1 MDQKIL
7 LAVAFGLIAQTG
19 GQLCSAAEAVGN
31 AVEPSKF
38 DRMKLAQNSAS
49 KPAAKTVAAVG
60 PATGAPAA
68 VKPAGGATAVTPAT
82 TPADKPAAD
91 ATKPADK
98 VVKEDKDPGYIAAF
112 NKGVELFNKS
122 KYQEAA
128 DEFLKAIEINQFN
141 VGCRNWLAITYQR
154 MNKHKEAAEVLEKV
168 VDMDPDYADYHNNL
182 GFSYQMLEDYEKA
195 DFEYRRALE
204 LKPGLEETKYNLA
217 YILQFEKEREGAT
230 AESIKLFEEIL
241 KGKPS
246 QERQLEVYLRI
257 GDMAKDSGDT
267 AKALEYYKKALALN
281 AKDPNVKCK
290 LALLEPDKS
299 KRKEA
304 LEGVLD
310 LDPANY
316 AAHLNLG
323 IIAYEEKD
331 FTTALAKLGEAL
343 KRNPYDAAVH
353 YWLGRYYYSL
363 DAAKSAIKQFE
374 DAIKCDQVEHKFPD
388 LEEWLKKAKDKQANF

>member
-1 MDQKIL
+1 MVQKIL
-7 LAVAFGLIAQTG
+7 LAVAFGLMAQTG
-19 GQLCSAAEAVGN
+19 GQLCSAAEANGT
-31 AVEPSKF
+31 AEPSRF
-38 DRMKLAQNSAS
+38 DRLKLAQNSAS

-60 PATGAPAA
+60 PSTVAPAA
-68 VKPAGGATAVTPAT
+68 VKPAAAATPATPTT

-91 ATKPADK
+91 TGKPPDK

-154 MNKHKEAAEVLEKV
+154 LNKHKEAAEVLEKV
-168 VDMDPDYADYHNNL
+168 IEMDPDYADYHNNL
-182 GFSYQMLEDYEKA
+182 GYSYQMLQDYENA
-195 DFEYRRALE
+195 ESEYRRALE
-204 LKPGLEETKYNLA
+204 LKPSMEETKYNLGCV
-217 YILQFEKEREGAT
+217 LQLEKEKEGAT
-230 AESIKLFEEIL
+230 AESIKVFEEIL

-246 QERQLEVYLRI
+246 QERQLDVYLRI
-257 GDMAKDSGDT
+257 GDMAKDSGDS

-331 FTTALAKLGEAL
+331 FTTAIAKLGEAL
-343 KRNPYDAAVH
+343 KFNPYDAAVH

-363 DAAKSAIKQFE
+363 DAAKSSIKQFE